1 MAEENQQRLISRVW
15 MEAALAIFV
24 ALTLVAIVAE
34 RFILQTGFTVDAN
47 DGMISVYNDSVDGG
61 ISTSAITDPEGTEW
75 RCVLA
80 DQALYSYCGFELIFD
95 QARVDGLDLRNYD
108 RIKIW
113 LAYEGPTETIRLY
126 LRNHDPVY
134 SDPER
139 YDTTKYNQLEFDGA
153 LATGA
158 PLEFSMHDFF
168 VANWWFQRQRLSPEM
183 AHPQF
188 DNVIIIEVQTGSD
201 PQPGPHWFRLEKV
214 EFTGQVLTSER
225 WYQGI
230 VGSWLGGALL
240 FLGLRIVRLNRELRR
255 KSQRERELL
264 EINSLLDQR
273 GRQLEQKAKTD
284 PLTGAFNRI
293 GIEGALKIGL
303 AERRRAGRPLSIV
316 MLDVDHFKPINDT
329 YGHAVGDRV
338 LTGLSLLVQESIRST
353 DLFARWGGEEFAL
366 VCQDTDLRDAAAIAE
381 KLRLKIALHDFG
393 NEIKVTASFG
403 VATLGVRE
411 SLEQMFERADQ
422 ALYQAK
428 EQGRNRVVVS
438 GSQ

>member
-1 MAEENQQRLISRVW
+1 MAEENQQRLVSRVG

-34 RFILQTGFTVDAN
+34 RAILQTSFTVDAS
-47 DGMISVYNDSVDGG
+47 DGLISAYNDSVDGG
-61 ISTSAITDPEGTEW
+61 VSTSAITDPEATEW

-80 DQALYSYCGFELIFD
+80 DQAIYSYCGFELIFD
-95 QARVDGLDLRNYD
+95 QERTDGLDLRNYD

-113 LAYEGPTETIRLY
+113 LDYEGPTESIRLY

-134 SDPER
+134 SNPEQ
-139 YDTTKYNQLEFDGA
+139 YDTTKYNQLEFDAA

-168 VANWWFQRQRLSPEM
+168 VANWWFQRYRLAPDLV
-183 AHPQF
+183 HPQF
-188 DNVIIIEVQTGSD
+188 DNVIIIEVQTGSS
-201 PQPGPHWFRLEKV
+201 PQPGPHWFRLERV

-230 VGSWLGGALL
+230 VGSWLIAALL
-240 FLGLRIVRLNRELRR
+240 VLGLRIVRLNRELRR
-255 KSQRERELL
+255 KNQRERELL

-284 PLTGAFNRI
+284 PLTGAFNRT
-293 GIEGALKIGL
+293 GIEEALKVGL
-303 AERRRAGRPLSIV
+303 EERRRAARPLSIV
-316 MLDVDHFKPINDT
+316 MLDVDRFKPVNDT
-329 YGHAVGDRV
+329 YGHAVGDRI
-338 LTGLSLLVQESIRST
+338 LAGLSALVQENIRST
-353 DLFARWGGEEFAL
+353 DLFARWGGEEFTL
-366 VCQDTDLRDAAAIAE
+366 VCHDTDLRDAAAIAE
-381 KLRLKIALHDFG
+381 KLRVKISLHDFG
-393 NEIKVTASFG
+393 EEVGVTASFG
-403 VATLGVRE
+403 VATLGARE

-422 ALYQAK
+422 ALYRAK

-438 GSQ
+438 D